1 MEKKGTI
8 TPNGVTLKEHEYA
21 TVVFLTEQGYD
32 IELIPRSNVEGVHTP
47 DFKML
52 GKEWEMKA
60 PKGQGK
66 WLIKN
71 TVQKALHQSVN
82 VIIDLRR
89 IKIPQEKCVV
99 ELERQFKYSK
109 RIKNMLVITKSR
121 KLLEYVK

>member
-1 MEKKGTI
+1 
-8 TPNGVTLKEHEYA
+8 
-21 TVVFLTEQGYD
+21 
-32 IELIPRSNVEGVHTP
+32 
-47 DFKML
+47 
-52 GKEWEMKA
+52 MKA

-109 RIKNMLVITKSR
+109 RIKNMLVK
-121 KLLEYVK
+121 KMYVTYGQISIRCYTVLIQNHR